1 MTVRRYHELRTHIN
15 LRVEQPVIQRY
26 SVTGDILSFQICSR
40 QYGFFVHRKYIPAH
54 VVQAW
59 YGQIIHQV
67 LDKLHLHYCG
77 FFNPDHQGFLP
88 SDNEIEVYFD
98 AVDQSLRAKGLH
110 YINAALRPQALRVI
124 KKFNRI
130 EGGTLYPRIVDTE
143 CNFQSTQEN
152 FILEGVVDVL
162 SSSSFHANT
171 DQYAQ
176 VEIWDYKGSK
186 FPNINTTTGRSKLQ
200 RYIFQMMV
208 YAELYR
214 LKTGKFPLKANLYFV
229 NELDDDRITSR
240 PPHAIYEI
248 DFTVPNNLTGIQNA
262 MILFKNTVRAIEQ
275 CKLRNQWNAPATIP
289 DEETCT
295 ICDKRWDCGAVGD
308 RYPMRYP

>member
-1 MTVRRYHELRTHIN
+1 MTGRLYQELRDQIN
-15 LRVEQPVIQRY
+15 LRPERPTIRRY
-26 SVTGDILSFQICSR
+26 SVTGDILSFQICRR
-40 QYGFFVHRKYIPAH
+40 QYGFFVHRKYNPAH

-67 LDKLHLHYCG
+67 LDKLHLQYSG
-77 FFNPDHQGFLP
+77 FFSPDQRGILP
-88 SDNEIEVYFD
+88 TDQQIEGYFD

-110 YINAALRPQALRVI
+110 HINSDLRIQALRVLN
-124 KKFNRI
+124 KFNQI
-130 EGGTLYPRIVDTE
+130 EGTALYPRIIDTE
-143 CNFQSTQEN
+143 CNFQSTQGN

-162 SSSSFHANT
+162 SSSTSPETTQFAP
-171 DQYAQ
+171 

-186 FPNINTTTGRSKLQ
+186 YPNISTHSGSHKLQ

-214 LKTGKFPLKANLYFV
+214 LKMGQYPLKAKLYFI
-229 NELDDDRITSR
+229 NELDGTGITSR
-240 PPHAIYEI
+240 PRAAIYEI
-248 DFTVPNNLTGIQNA
+248 DFTNPENVSTIANA
-262 MILFKNTVRAIEQ
+262 IDGFRQTVRAIED
-275 CKLRNQWNAPATIP
+275 CKAHDQWDPPATMP

-295 ICDKRWDCGAVGD
+295 ICDKRWDCVAVGN